1 MKKMLSV
8 TLVAAMALSLAGC
21 GGGSSKDSTGTTA
34 APAGGETKA
43 AGDATTA
50 AEAGDAGNGAADAGD
65 KEPVT
70 ITFWHRDGNTT
81 SNPIYAEVIKKFQE
95 KYPWITV
102 EYTGLASDSYTQKFN
117 TAVVTDSTPDVGTI
131 SDKDL
136 YALVAQDALMQLDES
151 FNAWEEKDWILPNI
165 IEQSRFYA
173 QDDNLYIL
181 GYGKTQETSW
191 YNTKWHEEKGIEPAK
206 TIAELRKNCEEYA
219 EDSKYYFSL
228 RGGSGSAENLFMFM
242 LSYGGEKSF
251 FNEDGTSTL
260 NKPKVVEG
268 LDFYANLYKDG
279 LVSHDAISNG
289 YREMVAEF
297 GAGTAQY
304 IMHNSSSVSEHTKNL
319 GEGNFMPIAP
329 MAGEDGIA
337 VCKSPTFMGSV
348 VFKNT
353 EHPEEAIL
361 FAQYLASAEGA
372 GYVDQ
377 NEGRVP
383 VNTGVYEQDWY
394 KDNVYFQTYA
404 EFEAE
409 GSNVV
414 FAQFPIYLEGYAEYA
429 SNDVVAGLQAVMM
442 GEKTAQE
449 VCDTWAADLTKL
461 QQDWMAGK

>member
-1 MKKMLSV
+1 MRKILSV
-8 TLVAAMALSLAGC
+8 TLAAAMVMGLAGC
-21 GGGSSKDSTGTTA
+21 GGGAKSEPTTA
-34 APAGGETKA
+34 
-43 AGDATTA
+43 ATTA
-50 AEAGDAGNGAADAGD
+50 AEAATTAAGEAKGTEAAKDTEAAAD

-70 ITFWHRDGNTT
+70 LTFWHRDGNTT
-81 SNPIYAEVIKKFQE
+81 SNPIYAELIKKFEE
-95 KYPWITV
+95 KYPWITI

-117 TAVVTDSTPDVGTI
+117 TAVVTESTPDVGTI

-136 YALVAQDALMQLDES
+136 YALVAQDALLQLDDS
-151 FNAWEEKDWILPNI
+151 FNQWEEKDQMLPNI
-165 IEQSRFYA
+165 IEQARFYA
-173 QDDNLYIL
+173 QDDNLYML

-191 YNTKWHEEKGIEPAK
+191 YNTKWHEEQGIEPAT
-206 TIAELRKNCEEYA
+206 TIAQLQEYCKEYA
-219 EDSKYYFSL
+219 KDGKYYFSL
-228 RGGSGSAENLFMFM
+228 RGGSGSAENLFMFI
-242 LSYGGEKSF
+242 LSYGGQKSF

-260 NKPKVVEG
+260 NDPKVVEG
-268 LDFYANLYKDG
+268 LDAYANLYKDG

-304 IMHNSSSVSEHTKNL
+304 IMHNSSSVSEHETNL
-319 GEGNFMPIAP
+319 GEGNFLPIKP

-348 VFKNT
+348 VFKST

-394 KDNVYFQTYA
+394 KDNVYFKTYA
-404 EFEAE
+404 DFETDP
-409 GSNVV
+409 SIV
-414 FAQFPIYLEGYAEYA
+414 FAQFPIYLDGYAEYA
-429 SNDVVAGLQAVMM
+429 KNDIVADFQAVMM
-442 GEKTAQE
+442 GDKTAQE
-449 VCDTWAADLTKL
+449 VCDAWAAKLTEM
-461 QQDWMAGK
+461 QQEYLANKNK

>member
-1 MKKMLSV
+1 MRKVLSV
-8 TLVAAMALSLAGC
+8 TLAAAMVMGLAGC
-21 GGGSSKDSTGTTA
+21 GGGAKTEAPTTA
-34 APAGGETKA
+34 ATQAATEAKGTEAANTEAAGETSA
-43 AGDATTA
+43 AAT
-50 AEAGDAGNGAADAGD
+50 D

-81 SNPIYAEVIKKFQE
+81 SNPIYAEIIKTFQE

-117 TAVVTDSTPDVGTI
+117 TAVVTGSTPDVGTI

-136 YALVAQDALMQLDES
+136 YALVTQDALLQLDES
-151 FNAWEEKDWILPNI
+151 FEQWEEKDQMLPNI
-165 IEQSRFYA
+165 IEQARFYA
-173 QDDNLYIL
+173 QDEDKLYML

-191 YNTKWHEEKGIEPAK
+191 YNTKWHEEQGIEPAT
-206 TIAELRKNCEEYA
+206 TISQLQEYCKEYA
-219 EDSKYYFSL
+219 KDGKYYFSL
-228 RGGSGSAENLFMFM
+228 RGGSGSAENLFMFI
-242 LSYGGEKSF
+242 LSYGGQKSF

-260 NKPKVVEG
+260 NNPKVVEG
-268 LDFYANLYKDG
+268 VDAYANLYKEG

-304 IMHNSSSVSEHTKNL
+304 IMHNSSSVAEHEKNL
-319 GEGNFMPIAP
+319 GTGNFLPIKP
-329 MAGEDGIA
+329 LAGEDGIA

-348 VFKNT
+348 VFKST
-353 EHPEEAIL
+353 KHPEEAIL

-394 KDNVYFQTYA
+394 KENVYFQTYA
-404 EFEAE
+404 EFENDP
-409 GSNVV
+409 SVV
-414 FAQFPIYLEGYAEYA
+414 FAQFPIYLDGYTEYA
-429 SNDVVAGLQAVMM
+429 KNDVVADFQAVMM
-442 GEKTAQE
+442 GDKTAQE
-449 VCDTWAADLTKL
+449 VCDKWAADLTKM
-461 QQDWMAGK
+461 QQEWMANK